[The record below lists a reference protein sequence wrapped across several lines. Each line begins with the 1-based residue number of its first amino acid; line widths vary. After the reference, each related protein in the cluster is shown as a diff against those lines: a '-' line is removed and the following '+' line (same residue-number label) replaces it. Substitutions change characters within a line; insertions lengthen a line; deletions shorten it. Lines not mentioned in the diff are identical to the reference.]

1 MPKRSTAKRAAEP
14 EVAETPEVADVPEEP
29 EATAGSEAAG
39 AEGAEEEPV
48 FLNRAA
54 RRAKGK
60 GESQPLPHGQQSQF
74 ARRGNVSNRRDYGH
88 RRSG

>member
-1 MPKRSTAKRAAEP
+1 MAKRSTAQRGGKPAEPAATAEP
-14 EVAETPEVADVPEEP
+14 EVTEDTEAPEAEATEAEATGEEP
-29 EATAGSEAAG
+29 E
-39 AEGAEEEPV
+39 

-60 GESQPLPHGQQSQF
+60 GDSQPLARGQQSQF
-74 ARRGNVSNRRDYGH
+74 ARRGNVTNRRDYGH

>member
-1 MPKRSTAKRAAEP
+1 MAKRSTAQRGGKPAEPAATVEP
-14 EVAETPEVADVPEEP
+14 EVTEDTEAPEAPGAAAAEATEEEP
-29 EATAGSEAAG
+29 E
-39 AEGAEEEPV
+39 

-60 GESQPLPHGQQSQF
+60 GNSQPLVRAQQSQF
-74 ARRGNVSNRRDYGH
+74 ARRGNVTNRRDYGH

>member
-1 MPKRSTAKRAAEP
+1 MAKRSTAQRGGKPAEPAATAEP
-14 EVAETPEVADVPEEP
+14 EVTEATEAPEAPEVDA
-29 EATAGSEAAG
+29 EA
-39 AEGAEEEPV
+39 AEEEPE

-60 GESQPLPHGQQSQF
+60 GDSQPLVRGQQSQF
-74 ARRGNVSNRRDYGH
+74 ARRGNVTNRRDYGH

>member
-14 EVAETPEVADVPEEP
+14 EVAETPEVAEAPEEP
-29 EATAGSEAAG
+29 AAAAEGEAAEG
-39 AEGAEEEPV
+39 EGAEEEPA

-60 GESQPLPHGQQSQF
+60 GESQPLPHGQRSQF